1 MSVNFESTI
10 ISTICT
16 TIVLLFIIDYVI
28 LRTDLQ
34 SAVMQ
39 IKNLQDKQE
48 DTYSELRYLR
58 EITERPVKR
67 DEIIDIRNKMS
78 DIMNETYRQYADI
91 QSVYNEKLLLLRNFT
106 DEQIKKYKSSVLE
119 MVKRTVANQHVDTV
133 TAGNP

>member
-1 MSVNFESTI
+1 MSVDFESTI

-91 QSVYNEKLLLLRNFT
+91 QAVYNEKLLLLRNFT
-106 DEQIKKYKSSVLE
+106 DVQIKKYKSSVLE

>member
-1 MSVNFESTI
+1 MPIDFESTI
-10 ISTICT
+10 ISTIWAT
-16 TIVLLFIIDYVI
+16 LVLFLIVDYI
-28 LRTDLQ
+28 LIRIDLQ
-34 SAVMQ
+34 TAVQQ

-91 QSVYNEKLLLLRNFT
+91 QAVYNEKLLLLRNFT

-119 MVKRTVANQHVDTV
+119 MVKRTVTNQHVEPV
-133 TAGNP
+133 IYNN